1 MKGIKM
7 AKTHKPHVV
16 QTEKIDTSSMTKKEL
31 AKYLPDADGTP
42 IQRRCVVCTGWF
54 LVRKDCPD
62 KKTCCGRCTLCYEH
76 GGPDYDYDIALK
88 WKYEQQRRSYKAKTG
103 YDNPSQNPKVKA
115 KVSEAFDRRYGDGT
129 PGSGRS
135 ERMKQIMRNYQER
148 TGYVNPSQDPEVL
161 KKVRE
166 TRAKNYGDGDLDKAN
181 KELYRRRSKS
191 YKEKTGYENPG
202 QNPEVKA
209 KVHDTV
215 MDRYGVDNVFQDD
228 DVKRRIVATTME
240 RYGVPYVTLLPE
252 VREKTKK
259 DLMERYG
266 VPYCVM
272 IPEVQKSSGSISKLN
287 LRYRKS
293 LEEWLPDHKIDI
305 EKSFGDDVN
314 GKPRKA
320 DLTVVGTNVLID
332 LNPTISHNSTIGYRC
347 FKGLCSVGKNGAHS
361 ECGGVKAVDYQLS
374 RCEEAQKSGWRLFQF
389 YDWDDESRILNYV
402 RNVVKGNIIDLNDCD
417 PSWVTTNDQ
426 DDVKKFVSD
435 NTIHS
440 GLRRGNNGRTL
451 RFCDKMGIMA
461 MVCKVTEDND
471 ELIVS
476 DFITKD
482 QRPMT
487 NVVSALKKAM
497 PDNGSVKR
505 LTIEKDLDLDLPCLT
520 KDEEELVV
528 DSKVHEKLVWAHPS
542 RKTPPMT
549 DVSVRIDHTRD
560 YPQAVEDLL
569 DKGMTRMYTA
579 GVESVTFNLQ
589 AEKGKNQNG
598 A

>member
-1 MKGIKM
+1 M

-31 AKYLPDADGTP
+31 SKYLLDVDGTP

-135 ERMKQIMRNYQER
+135 ERMKQIMKNYQR
-148 TGYVNPSQDPEVL
+148 KTGYINPSQDPEVL
-161 KKVRE
+161 RKVRE

-181 KELYRRRSKS
+181 KELYRRRARS

-215 MDRYGVDNVFQDD
+215 MDRYGVDNVFQDET
-228 DVKRRIVATTME
+228 VKRKIMETTTE

-266 VPYCVM
+266 VPYYVM
-272 IPEVQKSSGSISKLN
+272 IPEVQKSSGAISKLN

-320 DLTVVGTNVLID
+320 DLTVVGTDVLID

-347 FKGLCSVGKNGAHS
+347 FKGLCSVGKNGDHS
-361 ECGGVKAVDYQLS
+361 GCDGAKTVDYQLS

-528 DSKVHEKLVWAHPS
+528 DSKTCEKLVWAHPS

-549 DVSVRIDHTRD
+549 DASVRIDHTED

-579 GVESVTFNLQ
+579 GVEKITFDLLG
-589 AEKGKNQNG
+589 EERKSQNG

>member
-1 MKGIKM
+1 M

-135 ERMKQIMRNYQER
+135 ERMKQIMKNYQR
-148 TGYVNPSQDPEVL
+148 KTGYINPSQDPEVL
-161 KKVRE
+161 RKVRE

-215 MDRYGVDNVFQDD
+215 MERYGVDNVFQDEN
-228 DVKRRIVATTME
+228 VKRKIMETTTK

-361 ECGGVKAVDYQLS
+361 ECGGVKAVDYQSS
-374 RCEEAQKSGWRLFQF
+374 RYEAARKSGWRLFQF

-402 RNVVKGNIIDLNDCD
+402 RNIVEGNIIDLNDCD

-497 PDNGSVKR
+497 PDNGAVKR

-528 DSKVHEKLVWAHPS
+528 DSKVHEKLVWAYPLA
-542 RKTPPMT
+542 RKSKPIA
-549 DVSVRIDHTRD
+549 DASVRIDHTRD
-560 YPQAVEDLL
+560 YPQAVGDLL

>member
-1 MKGIKM
+1 M
-7 AKTHKPHVV
+7 AKAHKPHVV

-31 AKYLPDADGTP
+31 SKYLLDVDGTP

-135 ERMKQIMRNYQER
+135 ERMKQIMKNYQR
-148 TGYVNPSQDPEVL
+148 KTGYINPSQDPEVL
-161 KKVRE
+161 RKVRE

-181 KELYRRRSKS
+181 KELYRRRARS

-259 DLMERYG
+259 DLMEKYG
-266 VPYCVM
+266 VPYYVM
-272 IPEVQKSSGSISKLN
+272 IPEVQRSSGAISKLN
-287 LRYRKS
+287 LRYREA
-293 LEEWLPDHKIDI
+293 LEKMLPAHKIDI
-305 EKSFGDDVN
+305 EKPFGDDVN

-320 DLTVVGTNVLID
+320 DLTVGGSDVLID

-361 ECGGVKAVDYQLS
+361 ECGGVKAVDYQSS
-374 RCEEAQKSGWRLFQF
+374 RYEAARKSGWRLLQF
-389 YDWDDESRILNYV
+389 YDWDDETRSLNYV
-402 RNVVKGNIIDLNDCD
+402 QNIVKDNVIDLNDCD

-505 LTIEKDLDLDLPCLT
+505 LTIEEDLDLDLPCLT

-528 DSKVHEKLVWAHPS
+528 DSKTCEKLVWAHPS

-549 DVSVRIDHTRD
+549 DVSVRTDHTED